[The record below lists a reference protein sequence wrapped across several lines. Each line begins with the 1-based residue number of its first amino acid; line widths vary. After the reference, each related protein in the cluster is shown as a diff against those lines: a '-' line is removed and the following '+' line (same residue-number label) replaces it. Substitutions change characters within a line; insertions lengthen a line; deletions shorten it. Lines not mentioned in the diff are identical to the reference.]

1 MHSLVAY
8 TFGAVIQLDAYSI
21 RVPPAHLHWID
32 ADWVSLNGFFFFFFF
47 SSSHLRSLQIAQAVL
62 VVVLVGVGVVSRV
75 GTMPLGP
82 SRWGR
87 LWIYGIQ
94 SPTDCSF
101 YRRRNFPPAGRG
113 RASPR
118 QAPGRQRSGKG
129 PFCAEKRFL
138 FSPSFLFFFF
148 SCLPASN
155 TLPTEESMDVLW
167 QSINLFDLPSVILYS
182 MYRKEEYKFWHLL
195 FLFTSKYKSSLL
207 FFINLGSIP
216 LGVAAV
222 FFFLWWILPYGKMPV
237 AALQHMIRDSEEKT
251 QNPLR

>member
-8 TFGAVIQLDAYSI
+8 TFGAVIQLDVYSI

-32 ADWVSLNGFFFFFFF
+32 ADWVSLNGFFLFFFFF
-47 SSSHLRSLQIAQAVL
+47 SSSRLRSLQIAQAVL

-118 QAPGRQRSGKG
+118 QAPGRQRSSILRWKTL
-129 PFCAEKRFL
+129 PFL
-138 FSPSFLFFFF
+138 SFVLILFFFF
-148 SCLPASN
+148 PVCLP
-155 TLPTEESMDVLW
+155 PTRSLQKNLW
-167 QSINLFDLPSVILYS
+167 MFYGNL
-182 MYRKEEYKFWHLL
+182 
-195 FLFTSKYKSSLL
+195 
-207 FFINLGSIP
+207 
-216 LGVAAV
+216 
-222 FFFLWWILPYGKMPV
+222 
-237 AALQHMIRDSEEKT
+237 
-251 QNPLR
+251 

>member
-1 MHSLVAY
+1 MERCHSDHRDGAG
-8 TFGAVIQLDAYSI
+8 FGYM
-21 RVPPAHLHWID
+21 
-32 ADWVSLNGFFFFFFF
+32 G
-47 SSSHLRSLQIAQAVL
+47 SSHRLTARFTDVVISHQPGEDAPVRARRPAASVVAKAHFALKNASFSLLRSY
-62 VVVLVGVGVVSRV
+62 S
-75 GTMPLGP
+75 
-82 SRWGR
+82 
-87 LWIYGIQ
+87 
-94 SPTDCSF
+94 
-101 YRRRNFPPAGRG
+101 
-113 RASPR
+113 
-118 QAPGRQRSGKG
+118 
-129 PFCAEKRFL
+129 
-138 FSPSFLFFFF
+138 FF